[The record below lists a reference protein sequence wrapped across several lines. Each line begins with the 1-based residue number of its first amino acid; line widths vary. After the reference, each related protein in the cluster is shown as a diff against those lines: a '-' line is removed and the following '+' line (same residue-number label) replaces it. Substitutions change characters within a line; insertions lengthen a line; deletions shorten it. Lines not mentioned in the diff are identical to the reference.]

1 MKSESDSRARVGS
14 PMLVI
19 SLSGEEA
26 AELNKDKTQ
35 HQI

>member
-1 MKSESDSRARVGS
+1 MKSDSRARVGG

-26 AELNKDKTQ
+26 AELNKDKT
-35 HQI
+35 